1 MDELLAVYMILG
13 FMCALLI
20 GMPVGIGIAL
30 SGFLFGWMGFGDF
43 LFNLVPSR
51 IYGVVTKY
59 EFLAIPLFVY
69 MGVML
74 EKSRVAEDMLEVV
87 GRLSGRLNGGM
98 AIALIVV
105 GVLMGA
111 STGIVGATVVTL
123 TMLTM
128 PVLLK
133 RNYDGGIAA
142 GAICAS
148 GTLGQ
153 IIPPSLVLILLADI
167 MGESVGTLFAAAMM
181 PGLMLAGLYIG
192 FILILGKL
200 RPEMMPPI
208 PSEERAEIAGW
219 ALARK
224 AAMALAPPLLLV
236 GGVLGTIIGGLA
248 APTEAAG
255 VGAALS
261 IMIAALYGRLNLR
274 MIWEAA
280 EGALRI
286 SAMIFFILI
295 AAQVFSVAFR
305 GLDGEDLVQ
314 DALALLPGGETGAL
328 LFLMALLFVLGFFL
342 EWIEI
347 SYIALPLLLPFF
359 VAAGTDMVWLAALI
373 ALNLQTSF
381 LTPPFGW
388 ALFFLKGAAPP
399 QVSTGMIYRGVVP
412 FICIQGIALVLL
424 FNFPGIATWLPD
436 ALAHLTGHL
445 FDLVIE
451 DQDSAHDRLT
461 RGEVLGAL
469 TSRAAPLPG
478 CDVAPMGRL
487 RYVATAS
494 PAFLARHFA
503 AGVTADTLAT
513 APMLQFD
520 SRDQLQHRWIVHAT
534 GATLSPPCHRL
545 PSSEG
550 FATAARLGLGWG
562 MNPEPL
568 VAEDLARGTLR
579 PLLPGTPLDTALYW
593 QSSRLMGP
601 ALDPV
606 TRALRRAARRGLL
619 PPE

>member
-1 MDELLAVYMILG
+1 MDDLLAIYMLLG
-13 FMCALLI
+13 FMFFLLI
-20 GMPVGIGIAL
+20 GMPVGIGIATA
-30 SGFLFGWMGFGDF
+30 GFIFGWIGFGDF

-74 EKSRVAEDMLEVV
+74 EKSRVAEDMLEVI

-98 AIALIVV
+98 AIALIIV

-133 RNYDGGIAA
+133 RGYDKGLSA

-167 MGESVGTLFAAAMM
+167 MGESVGTLFAASMI
-181 PGLMLAGLYIG
+181 PGLMLAGLYIA
-192 FILILGKL
+192 FLLILGQL

-208 PSEERAEIAGW
+208 PAEERAQIGGWKLAKKAIA
-219 ALARK
+219 
-224 AAMALAPPLLLV
+224 ALAPPLLLV

-261 IMIAALYGRLNLR
+261 IMIAALYGRLNFR
-274 MIWEAA
+274 MIWDAA
-280 EGALRI
+280 QSALRI

-305 GLDGEDLVQ
+305 GLQGEDIVK
-314 DALALLPGGETGAL
+314 DTLALMPGGELGAL
-328 LFLMALLFVLGFFL
+328 IFLMVLLFILGFFL

-359 VAAGTDMVWLAALI
+359 MEAGVDMVWLAALI

-399 QVSTGMIYRGVVP
+399 EVTTSAIYRGVLP
-412 FICIQGIALVLL
+412 FIAIQAFALILL
-424 FNFPGIATWLPD
+424 FNYPGIATWLPE
-436 ALAHLTGHL
+436 A
-445 FDLVIE
+445 I
-451 DQDSAHDRLT
+451 
-461 RGEVLGAL
+461 
-469 TSRAAPLPG
+469 
-478 CDVAPMGRL
+478 
-487 RYVATAS
+487 
-494 PAFLARHFA
+494 
-503 AGVTADTLAT
+503 
-513 APMLQFD
+513 
-520 SRDQLQHRWIVHAT
+520 
-534 GATLSPPCHRL
+534 
-545 PSSEG
+545 
-550 FATAARLGLGWG
+550 GW
-562 MNPEPL
+562 
-568 VAEDLARGTLR
+568 
-579 PLLPGTPLDTALYW
+579 
-593 QSSRLMGP
+593 
-601 ALDPV
+601 
-606 TRALRRAARRGLL
+606 
-619 PPE
+619 

>member
-1 MDELLAVYMILG
+1 MDLLALYMIFG
-13 FMCALLI
+13 FMIFLLI
-20 GMPVGIGIAL
+20 GMPVGIGIAAA
-30 SGFLFGWMGFGDF
+30 GFLFGWMGFGDF

-74 EKSRVAEDMLEVV
+74 EKSRVAEDMLDVV
-87 GRLSGRLNGGM
+87 GRLSGKLNGGM
-98 AIALIVV
+98 AVALIIV

-123 TMLTM
+123 TLLTM
-128 PVLLK
+128 PVLLR
-133 RNYDGGIAA
+133 RNYDPGLSA

-181 PGLMLAGLYIG
+181 PGLLLAGLYIG
-192 FILILGKL
+192 FILILGRL
-200 RPEMMPPI
+200 RPDLMPPI
-208 PSEERAEIAGW
+208 PAEERAQITGW

-224 AAMALAPPLLLV
+224 AVLAIAPPLLLV
-236 GGVLGTIIGGLA
+236 AGVLGTIIMGIA

-255 VGAALS
+255 VGAVLS
-261 IMIAALYGRLNLR
+261 ILIAALYGRLTLS

-280 EGALRI
+280 QGALRI

-305 GLDGEDLVQ
+305 GLNGEDLVQ
-314 DALALLPGGETGAL
+314 DTLALLPGGETGAL

-399 QVSTGMIYRGVVP
+399 GVTTAMIYRGVVP
-412 FICIQGIALVLL
+412 FIAIQVIALVLL
-424 FNFPGIATWLPD
+424 FNFPGIATWLPQ
-436 ALAHLTGHL
+436 A
-445 FDLVIE
+445 I
-451 DQDSAHDRLT
+451 
-461 RGEVLGAL
+461 
-469 TSRAAPLPG
+469 
-478 CDVAPMGRL
+478 
-487 RYVATAS
+487 
-494 PAFLARHFA
+494 
-503 AGVTADTLAT
+503 
-513 APMLQFD
+513 
-520 SRDQLQHRWIVHAT
+520 
-534 GATLSPPCHRL
+534 
-545 PSSEG
+545 
-550 FATAARLGLGWG
+550 GW
-562 MNPEPL
+562 
-568 VAEDLARGTLR
+568 
-579 PLLPGTPLDTALYW
+579 
-593 QSSRLMGP
+593 
-601 ALDPV
+601 
-606 TRALRRAARRGLL
+606 
-619 PPE
+619 

>member
-1 MDELLAVYMILG
+1 MDLLALYMILG
-13 FMCALLI
+13 FMVFLLI
-20 GMPVGIGIAL
+20 GMPVGIGIAAA
-30 SGFLFGWMGFGDF
+30 GFLFGWMGFGDF

-74 EKSRVAEDMLEVV
+74 EKSRVAEDMLDVV

-98 AIALIVV
+98 AVALIIV

-123 TMLTM
+123 TLLTM
-128 PVLLK
+128 PVLLR
-133 RNYDGGIAA
+133 RNYDPGLSA

-181 PGLMLAGLYIG
+181 PGLLLAGLYIG
-192 FILILGKL
+192 FILVLGKL
-200 RPEMMPPI
+200 RPDLMPPI
-208 PSEERAEIAGW
+208 PAEERAEITGW

-224 AAMALAPPLLLV
+224 AVLAIAPPLLLV
-236 GGVLGTIIGGLA
+236 AGVLGTIIMGIA

-255 VGAALS
+255 VGAVLS
-261 IMIAALYGRLNLR
+261 ILIAGLYGRLTLK

-280 EGALRI
+280 QGALRI

-305 GLDGEDLVQ
+305 GLNGEDMVQ
-314 DALALLPGGETGAL
+314 DTLALLPGGETGAL

-359 VAAGTDMVWLAALI
+359 VATGTDMVWLAALI

-399 QVSTGMIYRGVVP
+399 GVTTSMIYRGVIP
-412 FICIQGIALVLL
+412 FIVIQVIALVLL
-424 FNFPGIATWLPD
+424 FNFPGIATWLPE
-436 ALAHLTGHL
+436 A
-445 FDLVIE
+445 I
-451 DQDSAHDRLT
+451 
-461 RGEVLGAL
+461 
-469 TSRAAPLPG
+469 
-478 CDVAPMGRL
+478 
-487 RYVATAS
+487 
-494 PAFLARHFA
+494 
-503 AGVTADTLAT
+503 
-513 APMLQFD
+513 
-520 SRDQLQHRWIVHAT
+520 
-534 GATLSPPCHRL
+534 
-545 PSSEG
+545 
-550 FATAARLGLGWG
+550 GW
-562 MNPEPL
+562 
-568 VAEDLARGTLR
+568 
-579 PLLPGTPLDTALYW
+579 
-593 QSSRLMGP
+593 
-601 ALDPV
+601 
-606 TRALRRAARRGLL
+606 
-619 PPE
+619 